1 MFAESRIGLAL
12 DKGGMFAESRRDLA
26 LGKVGLQVLSNA
38 PATQRLSNRHRP
50 ALTAARRH
58 RARAHCSSPPPPVE
72 LVAAARAARRR
83 PARAVQPPQNAR
95 PAVRPPQQA
104 SPGRAPLAGHGRLP
118 ARQRRA

>member
-26 LGKVGLQVLSNA
+26 LGKVGLQVWASRSYPTRPRHKGYPTATGLRSLL
-38 PATQRLSNRHRP
+38 PAATVP

-58 RARAHCSSPPPPVE
+58 
-72 LVAAARAARRR
+72 R

-95 PAVRPPQQA
+95 PAIRPPQQA
-104 SPGRAPLAGHGRLP
+104 SPGRAPLAGH
-118 ARQRRA
+118 ARGQI